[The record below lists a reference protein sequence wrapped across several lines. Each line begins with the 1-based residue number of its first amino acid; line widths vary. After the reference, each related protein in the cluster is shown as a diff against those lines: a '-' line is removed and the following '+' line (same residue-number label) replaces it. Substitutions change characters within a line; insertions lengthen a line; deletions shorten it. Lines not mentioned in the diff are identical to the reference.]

1 MLCKY
6 RPLDRKGG
14 GRGGERTI
22 VWTRATIGLTTDS
35 EYPPPRE
42 ASYVRVGEGTLV
54 SPREKYIRVS
64 YLGGGIN
71 REKMVYFIR
80 SIYDNEQGGEKFE
93 RYACFVIQKRSHL
106 VIKPLFSY
114 SMRYCRAE

>member
-6 RPLDRKGG
+6 RPLDGKGG
-14 GRGGERTI
+14 GGGREDDRLDTSNDRTNY
-22 VWTRATIGLTTDS
+22 DS